1 MSELPITKKDYYDT
15 ILMIDFIAK
24 MRDSLELNDTKKF
37 TPMING
43 YKIDFTI
50 DDKQMSVLLDLKKR
64 IKTKLIVNVFVNEL
78 AEKSFISVSKD
89 DNGKI
94 VKEILD

>member
-1 MSELPITKKDYYDT
+1 MSELPITKKDYDDAM
-15 ILMIDFIAK
+15 LMIDFIAK
-24 MRDSLELNDTKKF
+24 IRESLELYDTKKF

-64 IKTKLIVNVFVNEL
+64 IKTKLIVNVFVNEK
-78 AEKSFISVSKD
+78 AEKSFVSVSKQE
-89 DNGKI
+89 NEKI
-94 VKEILD
+94 VKEILK

>member
-1 MSELPITKKDYYDT
+1 MSELPITKKDYDDAM
-15 ILMIDFIAK
+15 LMIDFIAK
-24 MRDSLELNDTKKF
+24 IRESLELNDTKKF

-64 IKTKLIVNVFVNEL
+64 IKTKLIVNVFVNEK
-78 AEKSFISVSKD
+78 AEKSFVSVSKQ
-89 DNGKI
+89 DNEKI
-94 VKEILD
+94 VREILD

>member
-1 MSELPITKKDYYDT
+1 MSELPITKKDYDDAM
-15 ILMIDFIAK
+15 LMIDFIAK
-24 MRDSLELNDTKKF
+24 IRESLELNDTKKF

-64 IKTKLIVNVFVNEL
+64 IKTKLIVNVFENEK
-78 AEKSFISVSKD
+78 AEKSFVSVSKKE
-89 DNGKI
+89 NEKI
-94 VKEILD
+94 VKEILK

>member
-1 MSELPITKKDYYDT
+1 MSELPITKKDYDDA
-15 ILMIDFIAK
+15 ILMIDFITK
-24 MRDSLELNDTKKF
+24 MRDSLELNETKKF

-64 IKTKLIVNVFVNEL
+64 IKTKLIVNVFVNEK
-78 AEKSFISVSKD
+78 AEKSFTSVSKEE
-89 DNGKI
+89 NEKI
-94 VKEILD
+94 VKEILK

>member
-1 MSELPITKKDYYDT
+1 MSELPITKKDYDDAM
-15 ILMIDFIAK
+15 LMIDFIAK
-24 MRDSLELNDTKKF
+24 IRESLELNDTKKF

-64 IKTKLIVNVFVNEL
+64 IKTKLIVNVFVNEK
-78 AEKSFISVSKD
+78 AEKSFVSVSKK
-89 DNGKI
+89 DNEKI
-94 VKEILD
+94 VKEILK

>member
-1 MSELPITKKDYYDT
+1 MSELPITKKDYDDA
-15 ILMIDFIAK
+15 ILMIDFITK
-24 MRDSLELNDTKKF
+24 MRDSLELNETKKF

-64 IKTKLIVNVFVNEL
+64 IKTKLIVNVFVNEK
-78 AEKSFISVSKD
+78 AEKSFVSVSKQE
-89 DNGKI
+89 NEKI
-94 VKEILD
+94 VKKY

>member
-1 MSELPITKKDYYDT
+1 MSELPITKKDYDDAM
-15 ILMIDFIAK
+15 LMIDFIAK
-24 MRDSLELNDTKKF
+24 IRESLELNDTKKF

-64 IKTKLIVNVFVNEL
+64 IKTKLIVNVFVNEK
-78 AEKSFISVSKD
+78 AEKSFVSVSKKE
-89 DNGKI
+89 NEKI
-94 VKEILD
+94 VKEILK

>member
-1 MSELPITKKDYYDT
+1 MSELPITKKDYDDAM
-15 ILMIDFIAK
+15 LMIDFIAK
-24 MRDSLELNDTKKF
+24 IRESLELNDTKKF

-64 IKTKLIVNVFVNEL
+64 IKTKLIVNVFVNEK
-78 AEKSFISVSKD
+78 AEKSFVSVSKKE
-89 DNGKI
+89 NERI
-94 VKEILD
+94 VKEILK

>member
-1 MSELPITKKDYYDT
+1 MSELPITKKDYDDAM
-15 ILMIDFIAK
+15 LMIDFIAK
-24 MRDSLELNDTKKF
+24 IRESLELNDTKKF

-64 IKTKLIVNVFVNEL
+64 IKTKLIVNVFVNEK
-78 AEKSFISVSKD
+78 AEKSFVSVSKKE
-89 DNGKI
+89 NEEI
-94 VKEILD
+94 VKEILK

>member
-1 MSELPITKKDYYDT
+1 MSELPITKKDYDDAM
-15 ILMIDFIAK
+15 LMINFIAK
-24 MRDSLELNDTKKF
+24 MRDSLEFNDTVKF
-37 TPMING
+37 TPLING

-78 AEKSFISVSKD
+78 AEKSFVSVSKE
-89 DNGKI
+89 DNEKI
-94 VKEILD
+94 VREILD

>member
-78 AEKSFISVSKD
+78 AEKSFISVTKD